1 MAGDKSYVNI
11 MDENDTIVKQL
22 YIGKMRYFGSQF
34 SLEKYKYRDDSRN
47 VNSPGKYH
55 RLNQKSNGR
64 ESYGVLNSA
73 TIREIRT
80 TALHYSPITKEEEEA
95 CEDMNIFIQ
104 FIDENSD
111 LLCSNSNLN
120 VVFHTEHDF

>member
-11 MDENDTIVKQL
+11 MDENDTIV
-22 YIGKMRYFGSQF
+22 YREIRYFGSRF
-34 SLEKYKYRDDSRN
+34 SLEKYKYHDDSRN
-47 VNSPGKYH
+47 GNHPGKYLH
-55 RLNQKSNGR
+55 LNQKSNGGESS

-73 TIREIRT
+73 TIREIRS
-80 TALHYSPITKEEEEA
+80 TAYLYLPITKDEEEA

-104 FIDENSD
+104 FIDEKSD
-111 LLCSNSNLN
+111 LLRSDSKLN